1 MEKEHKNILLLMMAG
16 KGTRF
21 NYDVPKQ
28 FYLIENRPIFS
39 YIVEKLLKVKSI
51 TDVIILTNPM
61 YFDYT
66 NEWLNVQGKEKIYRV
81 ISGGNGRS
89 QDILAGLEVAYEFA
103 ADDDNILIYDITHP
117 FVDEEGIDKLVEA
130 INKNSAATLAEY
142 QHDTVYM
149 INEDTNVVEKV
160 IPRTKVI
167 AGASPE
173 GFKFKQIYNIF
184 KNTPKEK
191 LDTLTSAGAV
201 ALANNIS
208 MVAVETSEINL
219 KITYQSDMKI
229 VEKIFKA
236 YFK

>member
-1 MEKEHKNILLLMMAG
+1 MQDKHKNILLLMMAG
-16 KGTRF
+16 NGTRF
-21 NYDVPKQ
+21 NYEVPKQ
-28 FYLIENRPIFS
+28 FYLIEERPIFS
-39 YIVEKLLKVKSI
+39 YIVEKLLSVNSV
-51 TDVIILTNPM
+51 TDVIILTNPK
-61 YFDYT
+61 YLDYT
-66 NEWLNVQGKEKIYRV
+66 NKWLDLKNKEKIYKV
-81 ISGGNGRS
+81 ICGGNGRS
-89 QDILAGLEVAYEFA
+89 QDILAGLEVANEFA
-103 ADDDNILIYDITHP
+103 KDDDNILIYDITHP

-130 INKNSAATLAEY
+130 INKYSAATLAEY

-184 KNTPKEK
+184 KNTPKEE
-191 LDTLTSAGAV
+191 LNTLTSAGAV
-201 ALANNIS
+201 AIANNIS

-229 VEKIFKA
+229 VEKIFKY
-236 YFK
+236 YFN